1 MRQIAHVDMDA
12 FFVSVEL
19 LYRPELRGKPVVVG
33 AAGNERGVV
42 AAASYEARKYGI
54 HSAMPSRTAYRLC
67 PEAIFLPGNY
77 ERYQEWSDKVRKIL
91 ERFTPV
97 VQMVSIDE
105 AYLDLAGTER
115 LHGVAWEAA
124 AKIQRAITEG
134 TLLRPAGFGGQA
146 HLRQGSGGQA
156 RLRQG
161 SGGQAKPDSESFLPC
176 SIGVGQSYLI
186 AKVASETAKPRGLL
200 WVPAGAEQA
209 FLAPLPVR
217 RIPGIGPVTEKVLYA
232 MGARTVGELAAL
244 PEDQLREAFGAWGK
258 GLTLK
263 ARGQDTDLWFVD
275 DEQKSISHERTY
287 PEDVAG
293 RGELEATL
301 AYLAELVGKR
311 LREAGA
317 RSRTITLKL
326 RTAEFRTL
334 TRAKS
339 LQEPTDLDGEIYDT
353 AAALFRRAWDGK
365 KKVRLVGI
373 AAGALTEG
381 AEQRSLFEAE
391 RRERKEK
398 LARAADQ
405 VKERFGADALR
416 SAKALQ
422 RKPRR

>member
-1 MRQIAHVDMDA
+1 MKQIAHVDMDA

-19 LYRPELRGKPVVVG
+19 LYRPELKGKPVVVG
-33 AAGNERGVV
+33 APGDQRGVV

-77 ERYQEWSDKVRKIL
+77 DRYQEWSDKVRKIL

-105 AYLDLAGTER
+105 AYLDLTGTER

-124 AKIQRAITEG
+124 AKIQ
-134 TLLRPAGFGGQA
+134 QA
-146 HLRQGSGGQA
+146 VTGETQ
-156 RLRQG
+156 
-161 SGGQAKPDSESFLPC
+161 LPC

-244 PEDQLREAFGAWGK
+244 PQDQLREAFGAWGK

-275 DEQKSISHERTY
+275 DEQKSISHERTF
-287 PEDVAG
+287 PEDVAE

-301 AYLAELVGKR
+301 AHLTELVGKR

-365 KKVRLVGI
+365 KKIRLLGI

-381 AEQRSLFEAE
+381 PEQRSLFEAK

-398 LARAADQ
+398 LARAADE
-405 VKERFGADALR
+405 VKERFGAGAIG
-416 SAKALQ
+416 SAKAME
-422 RKPRR
+422 RKSRR

>member
-1 MRQIAHVDMDA
+1 MKQIAHVDMDA

-67 PEAIFLPGNY
+67 PEAVFLPGNY
-77 ERYQEWSDKVRKIL
+77 DRYQEWSDKVRRIL

-105 AYLDLAGTER
+105 AYLDLTGTER

-124 AKIQRAITEG
+124 AKIQSTVHDE
-134 TLLRPAGFGGQA
+134 T
-146 HLRQGSGGQA
+146 
-156 RLRQG
+156 
-161 SGGQAKPDSESFLPC
+161 KLPC
-176 SIGVGQSYLI
+176 SIGVAQSYLV
-186 AKVASETAKPRGLL
+186 AKVASEMAKPRGLL
-200 WVPAGAEQA
+200 WVPHGAEQA

-244 PEDQLREAFGAWGK
+244 PEDQLRESFGAWGK
-258 GLTLK
+258 GLYLK

-287 PEDVAG
+287 PEDVAD

-317 RSRTITLKL
+317 RARTITLKL

-334 TRAKS
+334 TRAKT

-365 KKVRLVGI
+365 KKIRLLGI

-391 RRERKEK
+391 RRARKEK
-398 LARAADQ
+398 LARAADE
-405 VKERFGADALR
+405 VKERFGADSLR
-416 SAKALQ
+416 SAKAMQ
-422 RKPRR
+422 RKSRR

>member
-1 MRQIAHVDMDA
+1 MKQIAHVDMDA

-33 AAGNERGVV
+33 APGNERGVV

-54 HSAMPSRTAYRLC
+54 HSAMPSRTAKRLC

-77 ERYQEWSDKVRKIL
+77 DRYQEWSDKVRRIL
-91 ERFTPV
+91 ERFSPV

-105 AYLDLAGTER
+105 AYLDLTGTER

-124 AKIQRAITEG
+124 AKIQQAITEG
-134 TLLRPAGFGGQA
+134 TLLRPP
-146 HLRQGSGGQA
+146 GSGGQA
-156 RLRQG
+156 ERDRD
-161 SGGQAKPDSESFLPC
+161 SGGQARPDAESFLPC
-176 SIGVGQSYLI
+176 SIGVGQSYLV

-244 PEDQLREAFGAWGK
+244 PEDQLREAFGTWGK

-263 ARGQDTDLWFVD
+263 ARGQDTDLWFAD

-353 AAALFRRAWDGK
+353 SAALFRRAWDGK
-365 KKVRLVGI
+365 KKIRLLGI

-381 AEQRSLFEAE
+381 PEQRSLFEAE
-391 RRERKEK
+391 QRERKEK
-398 LARAADQ
+398 LARAADE
-405 VKERFGADALR
+405 VKERFGADSLR
-416 SAKALQ
+416 SAKAMQ
-422 RKPRR
+422 RKKSKSM

>member
-1 MRQIAHVDMDA
+1 MDA

-19 LYRPELRGKPVVVG
+19 LYRPELKGKPVVVG

-67 PEAIFLPGNY
+67 PEAVFLPGNY
-77 ERYQEWSDKVRKIL
+77 DRYQEWSDKVRKIL
-91 ERFTPV
+91 ERFTPL

-105 AYLDLAGTER
+105 AYLDLTGTER

-124 AKIQRAITEG
+124 ARIQSTVHNE
-134 TLLRPAGFGGQA
+134 T
-146 HLRQGSGGQA
+146 
-156 RLRQG
+156 
-161 SGGQAKPDSESFLPC
+161 KLPC

-244 PEDQLREAFGAWGK
+244 PEDQLREAFGTWGK
-258 GLTLK
+258 GLYLK

-287 PEDVAG
+287 PEDVAE

-317 RSRTITLKL
+317 RARTITLKL

-365 KKVRLVGI
+365 KKIRLLGI
-373 AAGALTEG
+373 AAGSLTEG
-381 AEQRSLFEAE
+381 PEQRSLFEAE

-398 LARAADQ
+398 LARAADE
-405 VKERFGADALR
+405 VKERFGADSLR

-422 RKPRR
+422 RKSRR

>member
-1 MRQIAHVDMDA
+1 
-12 FFVSVEL
+12 
-19 LYRPELRGKPVVVG
+19 
-33 AAGNERGVV
+33 
-42 AAASYEARKYGI
+42 
-54 HSAMPSRTAYRLC
+54 
-67 PEAIFLPGNY
+67 
-77 ERYQEWSDKVRKIL
+77 
-91 ERFTPV
+91 
-97 VQMVSIDE
+97 MVSIDE
-105 AYLDLAGTER
+105 AYLDLTGTER

-134 TLLRPAGFGGQA
+134 TLLRPP
-146 HLRQGSGGQA
+146 
-156 RLRQG
+156 G

-287 PEDVAG
+287 PEDVAE

-365 KKVRLVGI
+365 KKIRLLGI

-381 AEQRSLFEAE
+381 PEQRSLFEAE

-398 LARAADQ
+398 LARAADE
-405 VKERFGADALR
+405 VKERFGAGAIG
-416 SAKALQ
+416 SAKAME
-422 RKPRR
+422 RKSRH

>member
-1 MRQIAHVDMDA
+1 MDA

-42 AAASYEARKYGI
+42 AAASYEARKFGV

-67 PEAIFLPGNY
+67 PEAIFLPGNFD
-77 ERYQEWSDKVRKIL
+77 RYQEWSDKVRKIL

-105 AYLDLAGTER
+105 AYLDLTGTER
-115 LHGVAWEAA
+115 LHGVAWAAA
-124 AKIQRAITEG
+124 AKIQSTVHDE
-134 TLLRPAGFGGQA
+134 T
-146 HLRQGSGGQA
+146 
-156 RLRQG
+156 
-161 SGGQAKPDSESFLPC
+161 KLPC
-176 SIGVGQSYLI
+176 SIGVAQSYLV
-186 AKVASETAKPRGLL
+186 AKVASDMAKPRGLL
-200 WVPAGAEQA
+200 WVPHGAERA

-287 PEDVAG
+287 PEDVAE

-317 RSRTITLKL
+317 RARTITLKL
-326 RTAEFRTL
+326 RTAEFKTL

-353 AAALFRRAWDGK
+353 AVALFRRAWDGK
-365 KKVRLVGI
+365 KKIRLLGI

-381 AEQRSLFEAE
+381 PEQRSLFEAE
-391 RRERKEK
+391 RRDRREK
-398 LARAADQ
+398 LARAADA
-405 VKERFGADALR
+405 VKERFGADSLR
-416 SAKALQ
+416 SAKAMQ

>member
-1 MRQIAHVDMDA
+1 M
-12 FFVSVEL
+12 
-19 LYRPELRGKPVVVG
+19 
-33 AAGNERGVV
+33 
-42 AAASYEARKYGI
+42 
-54 HSAMPSRTAYRLC
+54 
-67 PEAIFLPGNY
+67 
-77 ERYQEWSDKVRKIL
+77 
-91 ERFTPV
+91 
-97 VQMVSIDE
+97 
-105 AYLDLAGTER
+105 
-115 LHGVAWEAA
+115 
-124 AKIQRAITEG
+124 
-134 TLLRPAGFGGQA
+134 
-146 HLRQGSGGQA
+146 
-156 RLRQG
+156 
-161 SGGQAKPDSESFLPC
+161 
-176 SIGVGQSYLI
+176 
-186 AKVASETAKPRGLL
+186 ASETAKPRGLL

-275 DEQKSISHERTY
+275 DEQKSISHERTF
-287 PEDVAG
+287 PEDVAE
-293 RGELEATL
+293 RSELEATL

-381 AEQRSLFEAE
+381 PEQRSLFEAE

-416 SAKALQ
+416 SAKAMQ
-422 RKPRR
+422 RKSRPDRPVEPQMNTDEH

>member
-1 MRQIAHVDMDA
+1 MKQVAHVDMDA

-19 LYRPELRGKPVVVG
+19 LSRPELRGQPVVVG

-42 AAASYEARKYGI
+42 AAASYEARQYGI
-54 HSAMPSRTAYRLC
+54 HSALPSRTAYRLC
-67 PEAIFLPGNY
+67 PEAVFLPPRF
-77 ERYQEWSDKVRKIL
+77 ELYQEWSDKVRKIL
-91 ERFTPV
+91 ARFSPV

-105 AYLDLAGTER
+105 AYLDLTGTER
-115 LHGVAWEAA
+115 LHGVAWHAA
-124 AKIQRAITEG
+124 EKIQRTVGEE
-134 TLLRPAGFGGQA
+134 T
-146 HLRQGSGGQA
+146 
-156 RLRQG
+156 
-161 SGGQAKPDSESFLPC
+161 KLPC
-176 SIGVGQSYLI
+176 SIGMGQSYLI
-186 AKVASETAKPRGLL
+186 AKVASDMAKPRGLL
-200 WVPAGAEQA
+200 WVPHGAEQA

-232 MGARTVGELAAL
+232 MGVTTVGELAAV

-258 GLTLK
+258 GLYLK

-287 PEDVAG
+287 AEDVAE

-301 AYLAELVGKR
+301 AYLSELVGKR
-311 LREAGA
+311 LREAGVRA
-317 RSRTITLKL
+317 RTITLKL

-339 LQEPTDLDGEIYDT
+339 LQEPTDLDGEIYAT
-353 AAALFRRAWDGK
+353 ATVLFRRAWDGK
-365 KKVRLVGI
+365 KKIRLLGI

-381 AEQRSLFEAE
+381 PEQRSLFEAE
-391 RRERKEK
+391 RHARQEK

-405 VKERFGADALR
+405 VKERFGADSLR

-422 RKPRR
+422 RNKSKSR

>member
-1 MRQIAHVDMDA
+1 MKQIAHVDMDA
-12 FFVSVEL
+12 FFVSVEE
-19 LYRPELRGKPVVVG
+19 LYDPTLKGKPVVVG
-33 AAGNERGVV
+33 APGDQRGVV

-54 HSAMPSRTAYRLC
+54 HSAMPSRTAKRLC

-77 ERYQEWSDKVRKIL
+77 QRYQEWSDKVRKIL

-105 AYLDLAGTER
+105 AYLDLTGTER

-134 TLLRPAGFGGQA
+134 TLLRPPGFGGQA
-146 HLRQGSGGQA
+146 ALLRQGSGGQG
-156 RLRQG
+156 RQ
-161 SGGQAKPDSESFLPC
+161 DSESFLPC

-258 GLTLK
+258 GLYLK

-275 DEQKSISHERTY
+275 DEQKSISHERTF
-287 PEDVAG
+287 PEDVAE

-365 KKVRLVGI
+365 KKIRLLGI

-381 AEQRSLFEAE
+381 PEQGSLFEAE

-398 LARAADQ
+398 FARAADE
-405 VKERFGADALR
+405 VKERFGAGAIG
-416 SAKALQ
+416 SAKAME
-422 RKPRR
+422 RKSRH

>member
-1 MRQIAHVDMDA
+1 
-12 FFVSVEL
+12 
-19 LYRPELRGKPVVVG
+19 
-33 AAGNERGVV
+33 
-42 AAASYEARKYGI
+42 
-54 HSAMPSRTAYRLC
+54 
-67 PEAIFLPGNY
+67 
-77 ERYQEWSDKVRKIL
+77 VRKIL

-105 AYLDLAGTER
+105 AYLDLTGTER

-124 AKIQRAITEG
+124 AKIQRVVTGE
-134 TLLRPAGFGGQA
+134 TQ
-146 HLRQGSGGQA
+146 
-156 RLRQG
+156 
-161 SGGQAKPDSESFLPC
+161 LPC

-275 DEQKSISHERTY
+275 DEQKSISHERTF
-287 PEDVAG
+287 PEDVAE

-381 AEQRSLFEAE
+381 PEQLSLLDSG

-398 LARAADQ
+398 LARAADE
-405 VKERFGADALR
+405 VKERFGSGAIG
-416 SAKALQ
+416 SAKALHSPQ
-422 RKPRR
+422 RRRSHKD

>member
-1 MRQIAHVDMDA
+1 MKQIAHVDMDA

-33 AAGNERGVV
+33 AAGDQRGVV

-77 ERYQEWSDKVRKIL
+77 DRYQEWSDKVRKIL

-105 AYLDLAGTER
+105 AYLDLTGTER

-124 AKIQRAITEG
+124 AKIQRVVTGE
-134 TLLRPAGFGGQA
+134 TQ
-146 HLRQGSGGQA
+146 
-156 RLRQG
+156 
-161 SGGQAKPDSESFLPC
+161 LPC

-275 DEQKSISHERTY
+275 DEQKSISHERTF
-287 PEDVAG
+287 PEDVAE

-317 RSRTITLKL
+317 RARTITLKL
-326 RTAEFRTL
+326 RTAEFRTV

-353 AAALFRRAWDGK
+353 AAGLFRRAWDGK

-381 AEQRSLFEAE
+381 PEQLSLLDSG

-398 LARAADQ
+398 LARAADE
-405 VKERFGADALR
+405 VKERFGSGAIG
-416 SAKALQ
+416 SAKALHSPQ
-422 RKPRR
+422 RRRSHKD

>member
-1 MRQIAHVDMDA
+1 MKQIAHVDMDA

-19 LYRPELRGKPVVVG
+19 LYRPELKGKPVVVG

-54 HSAMPSRTAYRLC
+54 HSAMPSRTAKRLC

-77 ERYQEWSDKVRKIL
+77 DRYQEWSDKVRRIL
-91 ERFTPV
+91 ERFSPV

-105 AYLDLAGTER
+105 AYLDLTGTER

-134 TLLRPAGFGGQA
+134 TLLRPP
-146 HLRQGSGGQA
+146 GSGGQA
-156 RLRQG
+156 ERDRD
-161 SGGQAKPDSESFLPC
+161 SGGQARPDAESFLPC
-176 SIGVGQSYLI
+176 SIGVGQSYLV

-365 KKVRLVGI
+365 KKIRLLGI

-381 AEQRSLFEAE
+381 PEQRSLFEAE
-391 RRERKEK
+391 QRERKEK
-398 LARAADQ
+398 LARAADE
-405 VKERFGADALR
+405 VKERFGADSLR
-416 SAKALQ
+416 SAKAMQ
-422 RKPRR
+422 RKKSKSM

>member
-1 MRQIAHVDMDA
+1 MKQIAHVDMDA

-33 AAGNERGVV
+33 APGNERGVV

-54 HSAMPSRTAYRLC
+54 HSAMPSRTAKRLC

-77 ERYQEWSDKVRKIL
+77 DRYQEWSDKVRRIL
-91 ERFTPV
+91 ERFSPV

-105 AYLDLAGTER
+105 AYLDLTGTER

-124 AKIQRAITEG
+124 AKIQQAITEG
-134 TLLRPAGFGGQA
+134 TLLRPP
-146 HLRQGSGGQA
+146 GSGGQA
-156 RLRQG
+156 ERDRD
-161 SGGQAKPDSESFLPC
+161 SGGQARPDAESFLPC
-176 SIGVGQSYLI
+176 SIGVGQSYLV

-244 PEDQLREAFGAWGK
+244 PEDQLREAFGTWGK

-263 ARGQDTDLWFVD
+263 ARGQDTDLWFAD

-353 AAALFRRAWDGK
+353 AAGLFRRAWDGK

-381 AEQRSLFEAE
+381 PEQLSLLDSG

-398 LARAADQ
+398 LARAADE
-405 VKERFGADALR
+405 VKERFGSGAIG
-416 SAKALQ
+416 SAKALHSPQ
-422 RKPRR
+422 RRRSHKD